1 MHTKLKSFI
10 LTALLFALLSGL
22 NAQMQ
27 TAPRPKN
34 TQGIMA
40 LVGKWYLQPAL
51 DSDTSTGHIPDIR
64 FDIKQSRFTGN
75 TGCNQMSGSFLAT
88 DTSLH
93 FSDNMITTRMVCIGY
108 NEVAFLQNL
117 LRIDNYKFKNGL
129 LILTVKGVEVSRWSR
144 KIIQSKNT
152 GKA

>member
-22 NAQMQ
+22 SAQIQ
-27 TAPRPKN
+27 TAPQPKN
-34 TQGIMA
+34 TQGIVA
-40 LVGKWYLQPAL
+40 LEGKWYLQPVL

-75 TGCNQMSGSFLAT
+75 TGCNQMSGNFLAT

-93 FSDNMITTRMVCIGY
+93 FSDNMITTRMTCIGY

-129 LILTVKGVEVSRWSR
+129 LILTIKGVEVSRWSR
-144 KIIQSKNT
+144 KIIQPKNT